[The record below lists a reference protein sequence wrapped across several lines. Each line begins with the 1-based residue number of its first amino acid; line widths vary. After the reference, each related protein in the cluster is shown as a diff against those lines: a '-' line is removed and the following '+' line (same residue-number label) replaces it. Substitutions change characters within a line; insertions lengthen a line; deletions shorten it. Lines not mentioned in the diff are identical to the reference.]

1 MHFWKMQHQTALG
14 DHKCFIIIKITFIII
29 TIIIFIIVVVVVV
42 SSKLHGVVAIVIVV
56 RVFITI
62 NTKLRSHCSS
72 VIFIGQDLLAC
83 NSVNMIIKRNQ
94 Y

>member
-14 DHKCFIIIKITFIII
+14 DHKCFIITFIII
-29 TIIIFIIVVVVVV
+29 VIINVIIVVVVVV
-42 SSKLHGVVAIVIVV
+42 SSKLHGVVTIVIVV